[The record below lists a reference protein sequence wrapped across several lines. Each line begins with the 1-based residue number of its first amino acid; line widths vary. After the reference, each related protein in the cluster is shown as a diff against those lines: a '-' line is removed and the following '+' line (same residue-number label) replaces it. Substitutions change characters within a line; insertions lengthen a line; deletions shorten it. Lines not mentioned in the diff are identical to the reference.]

1 MNNNTIKLNDL
12 MELKSKIPISTIDFK
27 SIMNKCLKFP
37 KDIPIS
43 DWIEESIYIPSIVTA
58 NPGFVDL
65 SLTPYLR
72 GILDAF
78 ADPEIS
84 MITIKKPT
92 QTGLTLS
99 ILMLLGYILDQKPG
113 NALVVSPSKKMA
125 EELSTER
132 FKAILQKSPVL
143 NKHTNASLF
152 DMTKL
157 TYKFDNCIFHFTW
170 ASSST
175 ELASKAKKYLFMDE
189 IDKYAEELKN
199 EADPISL
206 AMERLK
212 TYPDSKAVFAST
224 PTHQYN
230 QISKKYKESN
240 QSIYKCK
247 CPKCETYQQ
256 LEFYQIKFSKEY
268 KEDINRLLSE
278 KPCYYECK
286 ECKYHITESEKS
298 TFISTG
304 VWESLNPQIKH
315 HVGFHISGIMSPFM
329 SFSDMIYQFLDAKHS
344 MDPAKMK
351 NFTNS
356 ILGEFYEE
364 DMKNVAVVKEKVVLP
379 NKNRFNVSNDAVFV
393 VTGIDKQEDRYY
405 YTTYEFCFNRKM
417 NLIDYGQ
424 LRTDDEIVT
433 KVIQKAYTS
442 ESGKLYTNKLIAMDS
457 GYKASEVYEFCN
469 KYKDIMIPIKGASQG
484 SRTQFDYNMFPC
496 FKDIND
502 KPNKQGLHYALL
514 QTWNYKDIFY
524 DMVKQQK
531 LGVYNETDDT
541 LINMLNSEYK
551 VFEQKQGRKIG
562 RYAIKP
568 GHGKSNHY
576 LDSTVYA
583 IFCADYLQYFGSD
596 IFQYDKEY
604 VKQQYDSKKENENK
618 SKIIPKSVQDNM
630 NIITTLL
637 QKNNNHVIQNEDYW
651 L

>member
-1 MNNNTIKLNDL
+1 MNNTIKINDL
-12 MELKSKIPISTIDFK
+12 MELKKKLPISNIDFK
-27 SIMNKCLKFP
+27 LIMNKILKFP
-37 KDIPIS
+37 RDIPIS
-43 DWIEESIYIPSIVTA
+43 EWIEESIYIPSIVTS

-65 SLTPYLR
+65 SLTPYLK

-78 ADPEIS
+78 SDPEVR

-132 FKAILQKSPVL
+132 FKAILQKSPAL
-143 NKHTNASLF
+143 NKHTTTNLF

-157 TYKFDNCIFHFTW
+157 TYKFDTCIFHFTW

-189 IDKYAEELKN
+189 IDKYADELKN

-256 LEFYQIKFSKEY
+256 LEFYQIKFPKEY
-268 KEDINRLLSE
+268 KEDINKLLQD

-286 ECKYHITESEKS
+286 ECKYNITESEKS
-298 TFISTG
+298 TFIQSG
-304 VWESLNPQIKH
+304 IWESLNPEIKH
-315 HVGFHISGIMSPFM
+315 HIGFHISGIMSPFM
-329 SFSDMIYQFLDAKHS
+329 SFSDIIYLFLEAKHS
-344 MDPAKMK
+344 MDSNKMR

-364 DMKNVAVVKEKVVLP
+364 NMKNVAVVKEKVVLP
-379 NKNRFNVSNDAVFV
+379 NKNRFTVSNDAVFV

-405 YTTYEFCFNRKM
+405 YTTYEFCFNKKM

-424 LRTDDEIVT
+424 IRTDEEIVT

-469 KYKDIMIPIKGASQG
+469 KYKDIMLPIKGASQG

-502 KPNKQGLHYALL
+502 KPNKDGLHYALL

-524 DMVKQQK
+524 DLVKNNK
-531 LGVYNETDDT
+531 LGVYNETDDN

-551 VFEQKQGRKIG
+551 VYENKQGRKIG
-562 RYAIKP
+562 RYVIKP
-568 GHGKSNHY
+568 GHGKANHY
-576 LDSTVYA
+576 LDSSVYA

-596 IFQYDKEY
+596 IFQYEKEY
-604 VKQQYDSKKENENK
+604 VQQQYEQQQKENNK
-618 SKIIPKSVQDNM
+618 VNNIPEEKRKFIQDISAMRN
-630 NIITTLL
+630 T
-637 QKNNNHVIQNEDYW
+637 NNNKNSLTNETW